1 MLARST
7 RGRPAALLVASG
19 SSRVGETLKALPSIR
34 RPPVREGGGSASP
47 EAPWAVQ
54 QPLPEVPDSCA
65 KNQGY
70 KTNVLPQSR
79 RRDAHKRVQL

>member
-1 MLARST
+1 MST
-7 RGRPAALLVASG
+7 RGRSAPLLVASV
-19 SSRVGETLKALPSIR
+19 SSQVGEALEALASIR

-54 QPLPEVPDSCA
+54 QPLPEVPDNCA

-70 KTNVLPQSR
+70 KN
-79 RRDAHKRVQL
+79 